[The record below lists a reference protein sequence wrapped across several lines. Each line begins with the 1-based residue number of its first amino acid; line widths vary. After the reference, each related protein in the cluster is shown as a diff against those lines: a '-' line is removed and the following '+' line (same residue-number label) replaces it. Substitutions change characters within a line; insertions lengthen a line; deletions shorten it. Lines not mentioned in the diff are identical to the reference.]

1 MKIELSSTPLKSDKH
16 RALRNAETSRRQVE
30 QERDHYREEHAKLK
44 ALIDFQ
50 KKASSSTSDSG
61 GKQEN
66 KKGVL
71 DSDDL

>member
-1 MKIELSSTPLKSDKH
+1 MKIKLSSTSFKSDKH
-16 RALRNAETSRRQVE
+16 RALRNDAKSRRQVE

-44 ALIDFQ
+44 ALIEKK
-50 KKASSSTSDSG
+50 KKASSSDSG